1 MKKLVIIIIVIL
13 VLYVGFFGV
22 RKYNIDPF
30 IIEWLSSDKPKE
42 LGKDIENITD
52 KARSV
57 AQDTWKKA
65 EDAVDT
71 MKTKIE
77 NNK

>member
-42 LGKDIENITD
+42 LGKDIENLTD
-52 KARSV
+52 KAKSA

-65 EDAVDT
+65 GDAVDT
-71 MKTKIE
+71 IKTKIE